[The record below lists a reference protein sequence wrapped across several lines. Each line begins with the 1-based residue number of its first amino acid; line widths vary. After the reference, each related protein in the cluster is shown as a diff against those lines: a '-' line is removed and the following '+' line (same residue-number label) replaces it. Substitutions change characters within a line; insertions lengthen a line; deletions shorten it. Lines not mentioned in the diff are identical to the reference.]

1 MLASLRRYL
10 RMGYATSVENV
21 AMDTTTVPMENLLI
35 LVTFVVSGD
44 MSLPNAHQA
53 YKVIITYFEVISY
66 MSHCIGYSPKHSS
79 PFLVHPPTLPQVML
93 QSHVPHTTNKH
104 PVNHF
109 AGVHGYGRN
118 NIKTAVTKQPTP
130 INTTNARPVTVESPW
145 QHGSGRFH
153 SDAAAAAPQRS
164 QFSSRPPRDV
174 HVMMNSIEPQ
184 SPRRTSNHRGGSK
197 RGRASQKK
205 SDVYHNGNKQR
216 RQQDN

>member
-1 MLASLRRYL
+1 
-10 RMGYATSVENV
+10 MGYATSVENV

-53 YKVIITYFEVISY
+53 YKVIITYFVVISY
-66 MSHCIGYSPKHSS
+66 TSHCIGYSPKHSG

-93 QSHVPHTTNKH
+93 QSHVPHTANKH
-104 PVNHF
+104 PVNHS
-109 AGVHGYGRN
+109 AGVPGYGRN
-118 NIKTAVTKQPTP
+118 KIKTASTKQPTP

-145 QHGSGRFH
+145 QHGSGRFP
-153 SDAAAAAPQRS
+153 SDAAAPQRS
-164 QFSSRPPRDV
+164 QFSSWPARD
-174 HVMMNSIEPQ
+174 VMMNSVEPE

-197 RGRASQKK
+197 RGRASRKK
-205 SDVYHNGNKQR
+205 FDVYHNGNKQR